1 MSKLELQKI
10 KKDYPEFSLDLN
22 LSVNEGEFLTIIG
35 PSGSGKSTLLNII
48 AGLDSPAHGSI
59 LLDGRDITSAP
70 PQKRGISMVFQD
82 YALFPS
88 MNVEKNI
95 AWAMKIRKVKASE
108 RHSAAAQLLSLVNLS
123 GYGKRKV
130 TTLSGG
136 EAQRVALAR
145 ALSSDP
151 SILLLD
157 EPLSALDA
165 NLRRRLRDE
174 IRRIHDSSPSLT
186 TVYVTH
192 DREEA
197 FAISDRIAIIKGG
210 RLEMADTPENIYRNP
225 ATLFCAYFTG
235 EGTALSADL
244 FNLSIPA
251 DTIFFRPEDVL
262 VKEEPFFADSDSYI
276 ILDECEVISSE
287 YLGRCYILGLNYKGH
302 RILAESSVFPQK
314 RHVSIYISKNRLLFF
329 KDGVNIS

>member
-1 MSKLELQKI
+1 MGTLELKGV
-10 KKDYPEFSLDLN
+10 KKRYPEFTLEID

-48 AGLDSPAHGSI
+48 AGLDAPDEGAI
-59 LLDGRDITSAP
+59 LLDGRDITSLP

-95 AWAMKIRKVKASE
+95 SYAMKIRKVKRSE
-108 RHSAAAQLLSLVNLS
+108 RRRQTDALLSFVNLS
-123 GYGKRKV
+123 GYNRRKV

-165 NLRRRLRDE
+165 SLRRHLRDE
-174 IRRIHDSSPSLT
+174 VRRIHDENPGVT
-186 TVYVTH
+186 TIYVTH

-197 FAISDRIAIIKGG
+197 FSISDRIAIMNAGHIEMVAGG
-210 RLEMADTPENIYRNP
+210 EEIYNHP
-225 ATLFCAYFTG
+225 NSLFTASFTG
-235 EGTALSADL
+235 EGTSLPAEMFDMDVD
-244 FNLSIPA
+244 A
-251 DTIFFRPEDVL
+251 DTIFFRPESVTIPQTKFYGDADAYL
-262 VKEEPFFADSDSYI
+262 ILEGVKIVSAEF
-276 ILDECEVISSE
+276 
-287 YLGRCYILGLNYKGH
+287 LG
-302 RILAESSVFPQK
+302 AVFPQP
-314 RHVSIYISKNRLLFF
+314 RHDLSYLFGSVYSLKSNGF
-329 KDGVNIS
+329 YSFLIEAVFFVKAV

>member
-1 MSKLELQKI
+1 MGTLELKGV
-10 KKDYPEFSLDLN
+10 KKRYPEFTLEID

-48 AGLDSPAHGSI
+48 AGLDAPDEGAI
-59 LLDGRDITSAP
+59 LLDGRDITSLP

-95 AWAMKIRKVKASE
+95 SYAMKIRKVKRSE
-108 RHSAAAQLLSLVNLS
+108 RRRQTAALLSFVNLS
-123 GYGKRKV
+123 GYNRRKV

-165 NLRRRLRDE
+165 SLRRHLRDE
-174 IRRIHDSSPSLT
+174 VRRIHDENPGVT
-186 TVYVTH
+186 TIYVTH

-197 FAISDRIAIIKGG
+197 FSISDRIAIMNAGHIEMVAGG
-210 RLEMADTPENIYRNP
+210 EEIYNHP
-225 ATLFCAYFTG
+225 NSLFTASFTG
-235 EGTALSADL
+235 EGTSLPAEMFDMDVD
-244 FNLSIPA
+244 A
-251 DTIFFRPEDVL
+251 DTIFFRPESVTIPQTKFYGDADAYL
-262 VKEEPFFADSDSYI
+262 ILEGVKIVSAEFLGS
-276 ILDECEVISSE
+276 C
-287 YLGRCYILGLNYKGH
+287 YLLGLMYEGH
-302 RILAESSVFPQK
+302 RILAESSFRPAEDTMT
-314 RHVSIYISKNRLLFF
+314 IYIRKTRLLLF
-329 KDGVNIS
+329 KDGRAVS